1 MLSPL
6 PVLLCLE
13 SPSDVSQGA
22 AEEREIN
29 AGDLLHERLALRS
42 VPGREPRQHLLL
54 PQIRQLRPQS
64 VLHLVHQSAQ
74 QTLALAQH
82 PPISGPNLKQHSTSR
97 PNAKPP
103 SGWGPTSHHRDSQSR
118 QPNMHI
124 CKHAC
129 HSDTAWHDTEP
140 KLATPRYR
148 KPYQVRVRCALGRR
162 LATMFCTSNC
172 LAVVTRTVKFL
183 EYWTFSWRLLNLSL
197 ALSLL
202 SYLRGEDLRA

>member
-103 SGWGPTSHHRDSQSR
+103 LDGDP
-118 QPNMHI
+118 PHI
-124 CKHAC
+124 TETHNHGNSTCISANTHAIQML
-129 HSDTAWHDTEP
+129 HLS
-140 KLATPRYR
+140 KLATPNHT
-148 KPYQVRVRCALGRR
+148 K
-162 LATMFCTSNC
+162 
-172 LAVVTRTVKFL
+172 
-183 EYWTFSWRLLNLSL
+183 
-197 ALSLL
+197 
-202 SYLRGEDLRA
+202 